1 MTELDDSSGKTR
13 GCHVYVA
20 DLNMP
25 WHAHK
30 VLSNKHNITAL
41 EWDLPGDKLVMA
53 DTAGNVQ
60 LWMFKDHI
68 LNEWVLIGSAYFPGE
83 HILGAAWFHNGK
95 KTGLVTEKKDSIHY
109 SEKFNHLLF
118 APSVRQFG
126 GRAAEGVLVVS
137 TTGMVGAIMITKDL
151 QNPTCY
157 STESLGNTRHR
168 ITAVDLCYGKNGHF
182 LVAVS
187 SGSICLPIRCFRVL
201 VRKNDDKCTITS
213 QALPSFF
220 LQDGA
225 PKDNSCTVVTHLKFV
240 VREDAD
246 SLVIAAN
253 SESGGFVEVWELRE
267 KSQPVHKLFQP
278 KTLEPFKTVVWQ
290 YQSQYR
296 CQSPVTAIA
305 TTKLSIV
312 TTLPPPSYVII
323 ALADSSV
330 HCLNRLDCLKEVAFS
345 SLNTSWRPDE
355 PSNKYFKNS
364 VSIAHMDLSWLGCV
378 LLACD
383 TQGNMYLYKLLPDGT
398 TGTSMSLSYACT
410 LLEYCLVTGLDWLDI
425 LLCLRSSMIEALC
438 ERLDV
443 SFNRQLQSTQQYHYI
458 QFLSIK
464 TSLYRMLI
472 TGQNKAAD
480 LSSLLMIHSVATAF
494 KSLLR
499 PSDLI
504 SHDKGPAESLA
515 AVITDVITDVDK
527 VLLHLDPKEFTVEP
541 STLQSLQQLIQWVAD
556 LALNLLARL
565 PEQRMQMKTGGY
577 ELLKDHKA
585 LNTVRELL
593 VIIRIW
599 GLLRPSC
606 LPVFLRS
613 ADNLD
618 VLALLFCLLSKLVQ
632 PNGDT
637 QQQVDDGLIGKS
649 EIHRIHEDI
658 MTTKL
663 AIKHKDSLVL
673 KENKLH
679 EKNYTIQQSRLK
691 RYEHLSLPWSTLSV
705 FVVYWLVLCPLIW
718 AICYK
723 FAYWPSYWSFLF
735 WTVAFLIWIVIMC
748 GLIIFWRRFQ
758 VKQSLEINTI
768 SKYGSDKERRPRSV
782 HQISSEDSEF
792 LRTKKWNDSH
802 ESESKSDRENL
813 RRDLPPLVIHK
824 QISGENIEDTD
835 GVVCVEE
842 NEKTRLSVASDYVQK
857 SPLQDYLKLVTV
869 SPSEDEVK
877 SPKTPMSPRDL
888 FFIDLIR
895 EAEKVERSLKT
906 RTHFFPSETTENDSA
921 ETVKSITN
929 GTDIE
934 DVEHRKDVKD
944 TEDENVKDKKDNKLR
959 SKRESNECC
968 LLPNQIMIPQ
978 LHQGNSITAIVSPI
992 LFYQNLPLQLEYGVE
1007 PEQLVFTP
1015 EMNPVEGCMH
1025 SGQIVDTIRHLY
1037 LGRQPLLVKQC
1048 TRCGGKAQVQNM
1060 TRTAAIRAWDQ
1071 RWTRACRCGGIW
1083 RIHKASQ

>member
-1 MTELDDSSGKTR
+1 MDFLYTISRKNSSRVSSNQECLYHGQSLCSLSSRNIAAFTTMTELDDNNGKTR
-13 GCHVYVA
+13 GCHVYVM

-25 WHAHK
+25 WHTHK
-30 VLSNKHNITAL
+30 VLSSKHNITAL
-41 EWDLPGDKLVMA
+41 EWDLPGDKLVVA

-60 LWMFKDHI
+60 LWMFKDHV
-68 LNEWVLIGSAYFPGE
+68 LNDWVLIGSTHFPGE

-109 SEKFNHLLF
+109 SEKFNHLVF

-137 TTGMVGAIMITKDL
+137 TTGMVGVVMITKDL
-151 QNPTCY
+151 QNPICY

-187 SGSICLPIRCFRVL
+187 SGSICLPIRCYRIL
-201 VRKNDDKCTITS
+201 VRKIDDKCTITS

-220 LQDGA
+220 LQDGT
-225 PKDNSCTVVTHLKFV
+225 PKDNSTTVTHLKFV

-253 SESGGFVEVWELRE
+253 SENGGFVEVWELRE

-278 KTLEPFKTVVWQ
+278 KNLEPFKTVIWQ

-330 HCLNRLDCLKEVAFS
+330 HCLNRLDCLKEVALS
-345 SLNTSWRPDE
+345 SLTMGWRQDE

-383 TQGNMYLYKLLPDGT
+383 THGNLYLYKLLPDGT

-443 SFNRQLQSTQQYHYI
+443 SFNRQSQPTQQYHYI
-458 QFLSIK
+458 QFLCIK
-464 TSLYRMLI
+464 TSLYRMLVS
-472 TGQNKAAD
+472 GQNKATD

-504 SHDKGPAESLA
+504 SHDKGPAESLTMA
-515 AVITDVITDVDK
+515 ITDVVTDQDVDTIDT
-527 VLLHLDPKEFTVEP
+527 VLFHLDAKEFTVEP
-541 STLQSLQQLIQWVAD
+541 STLQSLQPLIQWVAD

-577 ELLKDHKA
+577 ELLKDRKA
-585 LNTVRELL
+585 LNIIRELL
-593 VIIRIW
+593 VIIRTW

-606 LPVFLRS
+606 LPVFTRCV
-613 ADNLD
+613 DNLD
-618 VLALLFCLLSKLVQ
+618 VLALLYRLLSKLLQ
-632 PNGDT
+632 PNSDT
-637 QQQVDDGLIGKS
+637 QQQQLMD
-649 EIHRIHEDI
+649 
-658 MTTKL
+658 
-663 AIKHKDSLVL
+663 DSL
-673 KENKLH
+673 
-679 EKNYTIQQSRLK
+679 I
-691 RYEHLSLPWSTLSV
+691 
-705 FVVYWLVLCPLIW
+705 
-718 AICYK
+718 
-723 FAYWPSYWSFLF
+723 
-735 WTVAFLIWIVIMC
+735 
-748 GLIIFWRRFQ
+748 
-758 VKQSLEINTI
+758 
-768 SKYGSDKERRPRSV
+768 
-782 HQISSEDSEF
+782 
-792 LRTKKWNDSH
+792 
-802 ESESKSDRENL
+802 
-813 RRDLPPLVIHK
+813 
-824 QISGENIEDTD
+824 D
-835 GVVCVEE
+835 G
-842 NEKTRLSVASDYVQK
+842 
-857 SPLQDYLKLVTV
+857 
-869 SPSEDEVK
+869 
-877 SPKTPMSPRDL
+877 
-888 FFIDLIR
+888 
-895 EAEKVERSLKT
+895 
-906 RTHFFPSETTENDSA
+906 
-921 ETVKSITN
+921 
-929 GTDIE
+929 
-934 DVEHRKDVKD
+934 
-944 TEDENVKDKKDNKLR
+944 
-959 SKRESNECC
+959 CC
-968 LLPNQIMIPQ
+968 LLPNQVMIPQ
-978 LHQGNSITAIVSPI
+978 LYQSNSIIAVVSPI

-1007 PEQLVFTP
+1007 PEQLMFTP
-1015 EMNPVEGCMH
+1015 EINPVEGCIH
-1025 SGQIVDTIRHLY
+1025 SGQVVDTIRHLY
-1037 LGRQPLLVKQC
+1037 LGKQPLLVKQC
-1048 TRCGGKAQVQNM
+1048 TRCGGKAQVQNI

-1083 RIHKASQ
+1083 RIHKVC

>member
-1 MTELDDSSGKTR
+1 MDLLYTVNRRSSSKFFSNQECLYNGQSLCSLSSRNIVAFTTMTELDDSSGKTR

-25 WHAHK
+25 WHTHK

-68 LNEWVLIGSAYFPGE
+68 LNDWVLIGSAYFPGE

-151 QNPTCY
+151 QNPICY

-458 QFLSIK
+458 LFLSIK
-464 TSLYRMLI
+464 TSLYRMLV

-504 SHDKGPAESLA
+504 SYDKGPAESLA

-565 PEQRMQMKTGGY
+565 PEQRMQVKTGGY

-637 QQQVDDGLIGKS
+637 QQQVDDGLIG
-649 EIHRIHEDI
+649 E
-658 MTTKL
+658 
-663 AIKHKDSLVL
+663 
-673 KENKLH
+673 
-679 EKNYTIQQSRLK
+679 
-691 RYEHLSLPWSTLSV
+691 
-705 FVVYWLVLCPLIW
+705 
-718 AICYK
+718 
-723 FAYWPSYWSFLF
+723 
-735 WTVAFLIWIVIMC
+735 
-748 GLIIFWRRFQ
+748 
-758 VKQSLEINTI
+758 
-768 SKYGSDKERRPRSV
+768 
-782 HQISSEDSEF
+782 EF
-792 LRTKKWNDSH
+792 LGTKKWNDSH
-802 ESESKSDRENL
+802 KSESKIERENL
-813 RRDLPPLVIHK
+813 RKDLPPLVIHK

-842 NEKTRLSVASDYVQK
+842 NEKTRLSIASDYAQK

-869 SPSEDEVK
+869 SLSEDEVK
-877 SPKTPMSPRDL
+877 SSKTPMSPRDL

-895 EAEKVERSLKT
+895 EAERVERSLNT
-906 RTHFFPSETTENDSA
+906 RTHFFPSEITKNDSA

-929 GTDIE
+929 GTDME
-934 DVEHRKDVKD
+934 NVEHRKNVKD
-944 TEDENVKDKKDNKLR
+944 TKDKNIKDKKDNKLR
-959 SKRESNECC
+959 SKRESSYFIANVENSTSEKTEVFLQINPNVDEETGLIVVENPMIILQSNEAYS
-968 LLPNQIMIPQ
+968 QE
-978 LHQGNSITAIVSPI
+978 TFTSPV
-992 LFYQNLPLQLEYGVE
+992 N
-1007 PEQLVFTP
+1007 
-1015 EMNPVEGCMH
+1015 
-1025 SGQIVDTIRHLY
+1025 
-1037 LGRQPLLVKQC
+1037 
-1048 TRCGGKAQVQNM
+1048 
-1060 TRTAAIRAWDQ
+1060 
-1071 RWTRACRCGGIW
+1071 
-1083 RIHKASQ
+1083 

>member
-30 VLSNKHNITAL
+30 ILSNKHNITAL

-68 LNEWVLIGSAYFPGE
+68 LNDWVLIGSTYFPGE

-95 KTGLVTEKKDSIHY
+95 KTGLVTEKKDNIHY

-151 QNPTCY
+151 QNSICY

-187 SGSICLPIRCFRVL
+187 SGSICLPIRCYRVL

-225 PKDNSCTVVTHLKFV
+225 PKDNSCTIVTHLKFV

-253 SESGGFVEVWELRE
+253 GENGGFVEVWELRE

-278 KTLEPFKTVVWQ
+278 KSLEPFKTVWQ

-345 SLNTSWRPDE
+345 SLNTGWRQDE
-355 PSNKYFKNS
+355 PSNKYFKSS

-383 TQGNMYLYKLLPDGT
+383 THGNLYLYKLLPDGT
-398 TGTSMSLSYACT
+398 AGTSMSMSYACT

-443 SFNRQLQSTQQYHYI
+443 SFNRQSQSTQQFHYI
-458 QFLSIK
+458 QFLCIK
-464 TSLYRMLI
+464 TSLYRMLGTI
-472 TGQNKAAD
+472 SGQNKAAD

-504 SHDKGPAESLA
+504 SYDKGPAENLT
-515 AVITDVITDVDK
+515 AVITDVITDNTDNIDK
-527 VLLHLDPKEFTVEP
+527 VLSIYLPDPKEFTVEP

-565 PEQRMQMKTGGY
+565 PEQRMQVKTGGY

-613 ADNLD
+613 TDNLD

-632 PNGDT
+632 PNGDPQQ
-637 QQQVDDGLIGKS
+637 QQQVDDGLI
-649 EIHRIHEDI
+649 E
-658 MTTKL
+658 KL
-663 AIKHKDSLVL
+663 
-673 KENKLH
+673 N
-679 EKNYTIQQSRLK
+679 N
-691 RYEHLSLPWSTLSV
+691 
-705 FVVYWLVLCPLIW
+705 
-718 AICYK
+718 
-723 FAYWPSYWSFLF
+723 
-735 WTVAFLIWIVIMC
+735 
-748 GLIIFWRRFQ
+748 
-758 VKQSLEINTI
+758 
-768 SKYGSDKERRPRSV
+768 
-782 HQISSEDSEF
+782 
-792 LRTKKWNDSH
+792 SH
-802 ESESKSDRENL
+802 DVESKKNNRENFL
-813 RRDLPPLVIHK
+813 KKDLPPLVIHK
-824 QISGENIEDTD
+824 QISGEDIENI
-835 GVVCVEE
+835 GVVVEKDE
-842 NEKTRLSVASDYVQK
+842 EAHLDIASNYVEK

-869 SPSEDEVK
+869 LSPDEVK
-877 SPKTPMSPRDL
+877 SPETPMSPREL

-895 EAEKVERSLKT
+895 EAEKAENAKSLETKP
-906 RTHFFPSETTENDSA
+906 HFFSSETTEDMKN
-921 ETVKSITN
+921 V
-929 GTDIE
+929 
-934 DVEHRKDVKD
+934 
-944 TEDENVKDKKDNKLR
+944 ENVKEEKNIRDVKNEKDT
-959 SKRESNECC
+959 SKHECC

-992 LFYQNLPLQLEYGVE
+992 LFSQNLPLQLEYGVE

-1037 LGRQPLLVKQC
+1037 LGKQPLLVKQC

-1083 RIHKASQ
+1083 RIHKAC

>member
-1 MTELDDSSGKTR
+1 MDLETLYAATPAAARTFRLIGTPFVPLPKREAISLNLFCAISRNHTAKSIGTDCEPAKRITITRNIKNQDTGRNLYNGQSLCSLSSRNIVAFTTMTELDDNSGKTR

-68 LNEWVLIGSAYFPGE
+68 LNDWVLVGSTYFPGE

-137 TTGMVGAIMITKDL
+137 TTD
-151 QNPTCY
+151 
-157 STESLGNTRHR
+157 
-168 ITAVDLCYGKNGHF
+168 GHF

-187 SGSICLPIRCFRVL
+187 SGSICLPIRCYRVL

-225 PKDNSCTVVTHLKFV
+225 PKDNSCTIVTHLKFV

-253 SESGGFVEVWELRE
+253 SENGGFVEVWELRE

-278 KTLEPFKTVVWQ
+278 KSLEPFKTV
-290 YQSQYR
+290 
-296 CQSPVTAIA
+296 AI
-305 TTKLSIV
+305 
-312 TTLPPPSYVII
+312 
-323 ALADSSV
+323 

-345 SLNTSWRPDE
+345 SLNTGWRQDE

-383 TQGNMYLYKLLPDGT
+383 THGNLYLYKLLPDGT
-398 TGTSMSLSYACT
+398 T
-410 LLEYCLVTGLDWLDI
+410 EYCLVTGLDWLDI

-443 SFNRQLQSTQQYHYI
+443 SFNRQSQSTQQYHYI
-458 QFLSIK
+458 QFLCIK
-464 TSLYRMLI
+464 TSLYRMLG
-472 TGQNKAAD
+472 TVSGQNKAAD

-504 SHDKGPAESLA
+504 SYDKGPAESLT
-515 AVITDVITDVDK
+515 AVITDVITDNTDNVDK

-565 PEQRMQMKTGGY
+565 PEQRMQVKTGGY

-613 ADNLD
+613 TDNLD

-637 QQQVDDGLIGKS
+637 QQQQQVDDGLI
-649 EIHRIHEDI
+649 
-658 MTTKL
+658 
-663 AIKHKDSLVL
+663 VL
-673 KENKLH
+673 IE
-679 EKNYTIQQSRLK
+679 QS
-691 RYEHLSLPWSTLSV
+691 S
-705 FVVYWLVLCPLIW
+705 
-718 AICYK
+718 
-723 FAYWPSYWSFLF
+723 
-735 WTVAFLIWIVIMC
+735 
-748 GLIIFWRRFQ
+748 
-758 VKQSLEINTI
+758 
-768 SKYGSDKERRPRSV
+768 
-782 HQISSEDSEF
+782 
-792 LRTKKWNDSH
+792 
-802 ESESKSDRENL
+802 
-813 RRDLPPLVIHK
+813 
-824 QISGENIEDTD
+824 
-835 GVVCVEE
+835 
-842 NEKTRLSVASDYVQK
+842 
-857 SPLQDYLKLVTV
+857 
-869 SPSEDEVK
+869 
-877 SPKTPMSPRDL
+877 
-888 FFIDLIR
+888 
-895 EAEKVERSLKT
+895 
-906 RTHFFPSETTENDSA
+906 
-921 ETVKSITN
+921 
-929 GTDIE
+929 
-934 DVEHRKDVKD
+934 
-944 TEDENVKDKKDNKLR
+944 
-959 SKRESNECC
+959 
-968 LLPNQIMIPQ
+968 
-978 LHQGNSITAIVSPI
+978 
-992 LFYQNLPLQLEYGVE
+992 
-1007 PEQLVFTP
+1007 
-1015 EMNPVEGCMH
+1015 
-1025 SGQIVDTIRHLY
+1025 
-1037 LGRQPLLVKQC
+1037 
-1048 TRCGGKAQVQNM
+1048 
-1060 TRTAAIRAWDQ
+1060 
-1071 RWTRACRCGGIW
+1071 
-1083 RIHKASQ
+1083 

>member
-1 MTELDDSSGKTR
+1 MDFLYTISRKNSSRVSSNQECLYHGQSLCSLSSRNIAAFTTMTELDDNNGKTR
-13 GCHVYVA
+13 GCHVYVM

-25 WHAHK
+25 WHTHK
-30 VLSNKHNITAL
+30 VLSSKHNITAL
-41 EWDLPGDKLVMA
+41 EWDLPGDKLVVA

-60 LWMFKDHI
+60 LWMFKDHV
-68 LNEWVLIGSAYFPGE
+68 LNDWVLIGSTHFPGE

-109 SEKFNHLLF
+109 SEKFNHLVF

-137 TTGMVGAIMITKDL
+137 TTGMVGVVMITKDL
-151 QNPTCY
+151 QNPICY

-187 SGSICLPIRCFRVL
+187 SGSICLPIRCYRIL
-201 VRKNDDKCTITS
+201 VRKIDDKCTITS

-220 LQDGA
+220 LQDGT
-225 PKDNSCTVVTHLKFV
+225 PKDNSTTVTHLKFV

-253 SESGGFVEVWELRE
+253 SENGGFVEVWELRE

-278 KTLEPFKTVVWQ
+278 KNLEPFKTVIWQ

-330 HCLNRLDCLKEVAFS
+330 HCLNRLDCLKEVALS
-345 SLNTSWRPDE
+345 SLTMGWRQDE

-383 TQGNMYLYKLLPDGT
+383 THGNLYLYKLLPDGT
-398 TGTSMSLSYACT
+398 TGVLSNGTSMSLSYACT

-443 SFNRQLQSTQQYHYI
+443 SFNRQSQPTQQYHYI
-458 QFLSIK
+458 QFLCIK
-464 TSLYRMLI
+464 TSLYRMLVS
-472 TGQNKAAD
+472 GQNKATD

-504 SHDKGPAESLA
+504 SHDKGPAESLTMA
-515 AVITDVITDVDK
+515 ITDVVTDQDVDTIDT
-527 VLLHLDPKEFTVEP
+527 VLFHLDAKEFTVEP
-541 STLQSLQQLIQWVAD
+541 STLQSLQPLIQWVAD

-577 ELLKDHKA
+577 ELLKDRKA
-585 LNTVRELL
+585 LNIIRELL
-593 VIIRIW
+593 VIIRTW

-606 LPVFLRS
+606 LPVFTRCV
-613 ADNLD
+613 DNLD
-618 VLALLFCLLSKLVQ
+618 VLALLYRLLSKLLQ
-632 PNGDT
+632 PNSDT
-637 QQQVDDGLIGKS
+637 QQQQLMD
-649 EIHRIHEDI
+649 
-658 MTTKL
+658 
-663 AIKHKDSLVL
+663 DSL
-673 KENKLH
+673 
-679 EKNYTIQQSRLK
+679 I
-691 RYEHLSLPWSTLSV
+691 
-705 FVVYWLVLCPLIW
+705 
-718 AICYK
+718 
-723 FAYWPSYWSFLF
+723 
-735 WTVAFLIWIVIMC
+735 
-748 GLIIFWRRFQ
+748 
-758 VKQSLEINTI
+758 
-768 SKYGSDKERRPRSV
+768 
-782 HQISSEDSEF
+782 
-792 LRTKKWNDSH
+792 
-802 ESESKSDRENL
+802 
-813 RRDLPPLVIHK
+813 
-824 QISGENIEDTD
+824 D
-835 GVVCVEE
+835 G
-842 NEKTRLSVASDYVQK
+842 
-857 SPLQDYLKLVTV
+857 
-869 SPSEDEVK
+869 
-877 SPKTPMSPRDL
+877 
-888 FFIDLIR
+888 
-895 EAEKVERSLKT
+895 
-906 RTHFFPSETTENDSA
+906 
-921 ETVKSITN
+921 
-929 GTDIE
+929 
-934 DVEHRKDVKD
+934 
-944 TEDENVKDKKDNKLR
+944 
-959 SKRESNECC
+959 CC
-968 LLPNQIMIPQ
+968 LLPNQVMIPQ
-978 LHQGNSITAIVSPI
+978 LYQSNSIIAVVSPI

-1007 PEQLVFTP
+1007 PEQLMFTP
-1015 EMNPVEGCMH
+1015 EINPVEGCIH
-1025 SGQIVDTIRHLY
+1025 SGQVVDTIRHLY
-1037 LGRQPLLVKQC
+1037 LGKQPLLVKQC
-1048 TRCGGKAQVQNM
+1048 TRCGGKAQVQNI

-1083 RIHKASQ
+1083 RIHKVC

>member
-1 MTELDDSSGKTR
+1 MDLLYNVNRRSSSKLFSNQECLYNGQSLCSLSSRNIVAFTTMTELDDSSGKTR

-30 VLSNKHNITAL
+30 ILSNKHNITAL

-68 LNEWVLIGSAYFPGE
+68 LNDWVLIGSTYFPGE

-95 KTGLVTEKKDSIHY
+95 KTGLVTEKKDNIHY

-151 QNPTCY
+151 QNSICY

-187 SGSICLPIRCFRVL
+187 SGSICLPIRCYRVL

-225 PKDNSCTVVTHLKFV
+225 PKDNSCTIVTHLKFV

-253 SESGGFVEVWELRE
+253 GENGGFVEVWELRE

-278 KTLEPFKTVVWQ
+278 KSLEPFKTVVWQ

-345 SLNTSWRPDE
+345 SLNTGWRQDE
-355 PSNKYFKNS
+355 PSNKYFKSS

-383 TQGNMYLYKLLPDGT
+383 THGNLYLYKLLPDGT
-398 TGTSMSLSYACT
+398 AGTSMSMSYACT

-443 SFNRQLQSTQQYHYI
+443 SFNRQSQSTQQFHYI
-458 QFLSIK
+458 QFLCIK
-464 TSLYRMLI
+464 TSLYRMLGTI
-472 TGQNKAAD
+472 SGQNKAAD

-504 SHDKGPAESLA
+504 SYDKGPAENLT
-515 AVITDVITDVDK
+515 AVITDVITDNTDNIDK
-527 VLLHLDPKEFTVEP
+527 VLSIYLPDPKEFTVEP

-565 PEQRMQMKTGGY
+565 PEQRMQVKTGGY

-613 ADNLD
+613 TDNLD

-632 PNGDT
+632 PNGDPQQ
-637 QQQVDDGLIGKS
+637 QQQVDDGLI
-649 EIHRIHEDI
+649 D
-658 MTTKL
+658 
-663 AIKHKDSLVL
+663 
-673 KENKLH
+673 
-679 EKNYTIQQSRLK
+679 
-691 RYEHLSLPWSTLSV
+691 
-705 FVVYWLVLCPLIW
+705 
-718 AICYK
+718 
-723 FAYWPSYWSFLF
+723 
-735 WTVAFLIWIVIMC
+735 
-748 GLIIFWRRFQ
+748 
-758 VKQSLEINTI
+758 
-768 SKYGSDKERRPRSV
+768 
-782 HQISSEDSEF
+782 
-792 LRTKKWNDSH
+792 
-802 ESESKSDRENL
+802 
-813 RRDLPPLVIHK
+813 
-824 QISGENIEDTD
+824 
-835 GVVCVEE
+835 
-842 NEKTRLSVASDYVQK
+842 
-857 SPLQDYLKLVTV
+857 
-869 SPSEDEVK
+869 
-877 SPKTPMSPRDL
+877 
-888 FFIDLIR
+888 
-895 EAEKVERSLKT
+895 
-906 RTHFFPSETTENDSA
+906 
-921 ETVKSITN
+921 
-929 GTDIE
+929 
-934 DVEHRKDVKD
+934 
-944 TEDENVKDKKDNKLR
+944 
-959 SKRESNECC
+959 ECC

-992 LFYQNLPLQLEYGVE
+992 LFSQNLPLQLEYGVE

-1037 LGRQPLLVKQC
+1037 LGKQPLLVKQC

-1083 RIHKASQ
+1083 RIHKAC

>member
-1 MTELDDSSGKTR
+1 MDLLYTVNRRSSSKFFSNQECLYNGQSLCSLSSRNIVAFTTMTELDDSNGKTR
-13 GCHVYVA
+13 GCHVYVT

-68 LNEWVLIGSAYFPGE
+68 LNDWVLIGSAYFPGE

-151 QNPTCY
+151 QNPICY

-425 LLCLRSSMIEALC
+425 LLCLRSSTIEALC

-458 QFLSIK
+458 LFLSIK
-464 TSLYRMLI
+464 TSLYRMLV

-565 PEQRMQMKTGGY
+565 PEQRMQVKTGGY

-637 QQQVDDGLIGKS
+637 QQQVDDGLI
-649 EIHRIHEDI
+649 D
-658 MTTKL
+658 
-663 AIKHKDSLVL
+663 
-673 KENKLH
+673 
-679 EKNYTIQQSRLK
+679 
-691 RYEHLSLPWSTLSV
+691 
-705 FVVYWLVLCPLIW
+705 
-718 AICYK
+718 
-723 FAYWPSYWSFLF
+723 
-735 WTVAFLIWIVIMC
+735 
-748 GLIIFWRRFQ
+748 
-758 VKQSLEINTI
+758 
-768 SKYGSDKERRPRSV
+768 
-782 HQISSEDSEF
+782 
-792 LRTKKWNDSH
+792 
-802 ESESKSDRENL
+802 
-813 RRDLPPLVIHK
+813 
-824 QISGENIEDTD
+824 
-835 GVVCVEE
+835 
-842 NEKTRLSVASDYVQK
+842 
-857 SPLQDYLKLVTV
+857 
-869 SPSEDEVK
+869 
-877 SPKTPMSPRDL
+877 
-888 FFIDLIR
+888 
-895 EAEKVERSLKT
+895 
-906 RTHFFPSETTENDSA
+906 
-921 ETVKSITN
+921 
-929 GTDIE
+929 
-934 DVEHRKDVKD
+934 
-944 TEDENVKDKKDNKLR
+944 
-959 SKRESNECC
+959 ECC